1 MACIAPREL
10 PMNHP
15 NVGNIWPCMLSV
27 VRSSTRFVRLRVAKR
42 CGSACLTQR
51 LKQLYQKSAYCS
63 WGAQMSSQTDELT
76 GEEVKMMCLSKQ
88 LLRSLVGF
96 YMILLG

>member
-1 MACIAPREL
+1 
-10 PMNHP
+10 
-15 NVGNIWPCMLSV
+15 
-27 VRSSTRFVRLRVAKR
+27 
-42 CGSACLTQR
+42 
-51 LKQLYQKSAYCS
+51 
-63 WGAQMSSQTDELT
+63 MSSQTDELT